1 MAVKVRLRIVVSR
14 DKDQRVKL
22 KLFTPRLLALVVL
35 MCQIYSLDWFPVKD
49 TGISGV
55 IFEAIF
61 TRLLVLSLFTR
72 DGCLI
77 ALLFNKV

>member
-22 KLFTPRLLALVVL
+22 KLFLALVVL

>member
-49 TGISGV
+49 TVISGV

>member
-1 MAVKVRLRIVVSR
+1 MAVKVRLRLVEIR

-22 KLFTPRLLALVVL
+22 KLFTRRLLALAVL

-55 IFEAIF
+55 IFEANF
-61 TRLLVLSLFTR
+61 TRVGFFSPFRLSYTVAFW
-72 DGCLI
+72 C
-77 ALLFNKV
+77 

>member
-49 TGISGV
+49 TDISGV

>member
-22 KLFTPRLLALVVL
+22 KLFLALVVL
-35 MCQIYSLDWFPVKD
+35 MCQIYYLDWFPVKD